1 MCKWIALTALLLIAG
16 NLVAGPLGSA
26 FTYQGLLDAAGGP
39 ANGSYDLQFAV
50 FDASNGGS
58 QIGSTLTNSAT
69 AVSNGLFTV
78 TLDFGTG
85 VFNGASR
92 WMAIAVRTNGT
103 SPFVPLS
110 PLQPILPAPY
120 AITATSASNLLGTL
134 PSSQLAG
141 TYSSPVTFSAAS
153 GTFSG
158 TFSGDGS
165 GLSNLS
171 ASQLAAGTVPDSR
184 LSANVPLLNGTN
196 LFTRTN
202 VFSGAAI
209 LTNANNVLRGMFA
222 GNGAGLT
229 NLTVPAANLTGLVPL
244 AQLPSAVLTNN
255 ESGVS
260 LSGNF
265 AGNGGGLTNLPGGFK
280 WQVVAGSSQQA
291 QPNGGYVAISATLVT
306 IILPASP
313 ALGDIVRV
321 TGAGAGG
328 WRIAQYPG
336 QSVLAVNLG
345 LVGAAWTPRASN
357 LNWRCV
363 ASSSDGT
370 KLVAGVDGGPI
381 YTSTDS
387 GANWTP
393 RAGVGPWYAVASSAD
408 GTKLVA
414 GVNNG
419 QIFTS
424 ADSGGNWT
432 ARPVSGQWYS
442 IASSSDGTKLVAV
455 SLNGQIYTS
464 TTSGVTWTP
473 RDSARQWYSVASS
486 SDGTKL
492 VAVVYGGQI
501 YTSTDSG
508 QNWTPRDISRYWYSV
523 ASSGDGT
530 KLVAVAIGG
539 QIYTSTDSGVSW
551 SPHDSAQQWYSVAS
565 SADGSKLVAVAN
577 NGQIYTSTDSGGTWT
592 PRDASRAWYAVT
604 SSADGSKLVAVV
616 YGGQIYTSG
625 LASTTPGASGYL
637 LGGQNAAIE
646 LQYIGNNQFL
656 PLSHEGA
663 FFTY

>member
-1 MCKWIALTALLLIAG
+1 MKAITGTARSSALALLVLFAG
-16 NLVAGPLGSA
+16 NLLAGPLGSA
-26 FTYQGLLDAAGGP
+26 FTYQGLLNSGGGP

-50 FDASNGGS
+50 FDASSGGS
-58 QIGSTLTNSAT
+58 QIGSTFTNAAT
-69 AVSNGLFTV
+69 TVSNGLFTV
-78 TLDFGTG
+78 TLDFGAG
-85 VFNGASR
+85 VFTGASR
-92 WMAIAVRTNGT
+92 WLAIGVRTNG
-103 SPFVPLS
+103 SDPFVPLT
-110 PLQPILPAPY
+110 PLQPILPVPY
-120 AITATSASNLLGTL
+120 ALMAS
-134 PSSQLAG
+134 S
-141 TYSSPVTFSAAS
+141 
-153 GTFSG
+153 FSG
-158 TFSGDGS
+158 SISGDGS
-165 GLSNLS
+165 GLTNLS
-171 ASQLAAGTVPDSR
+171 ASQLALGTVPDSR

-202 VFSGAAI
+202 VFTGVAI
-209 LTNANNVLRGMFA
+209 LTNANNVLKGTFA

-229 NLTVPAANLTGLVPL
+229 NLTVPAANLTGIVPL
-244 AQLPSAVLTNN
+244 AQLPTAVVTNN
-255 ESGVS
+255 ASGVS
-260 LSGNF
+260 LSGSF
-265 AGNGGGLTNLPGGFK
+265 AGNGGALTNLPGLFK
-280 WQVVAGSSQQA
+280 WQVVTGPLQQA
-291 QPNGGYVAISATLVT
+291 QPNAGYVASSASLVT

-313 ALGDIVRV
+313 AIGDIVRV
-321 TGAGAGG
+321 TGPGAGG
-328 WRIAQYPG
+328 WQIVQNAG
-336 QSVLAVNLG
+336 QTVLAVNLG
-345 LVGAAWTPRASN
+345 VVGANWTPRASS

-387 GANWTP
+387 GANWTA
-393 RAGVGPWYAVASSAD
+393 RAGVGPWYCVASSAD

-424 ADSGGNWT
+424 TDSGVNWL

-464 TTSGVTWTP
+464 TTSGVTWMP

-501 YTSTDSG
+501 FTSTNSG
-508 QNWTPRDISRYWYSV
+508 QTWTPRDSNWYWSSV

-530 KLVAVAIGG
+530 KLVAGALGG
-539 QIYTSTDSGVSW
+539 QIFTSTDSGLTWGPRDTV
-551 SPHDSAQQWYSVAS
+551 QQWNSVAS
-565 SADGSKLVAVAN
+565 SSDGSKLVAGAN
-577 NGQIYTSTDSGGTWT
+577 NGQIYTSTDSGGTWS
-592 PRDASRAWYAVT
+592 PRDTSRAWDAVA
-604 SSADGSKLVAVV
+604 SSADGGKLVAVV

-625 LASTTPGASGYL
+625 PATTTPGVSGYL
-637 LGGQNAAIE
+637 LGGQNTAIE

-663 FFTY
+663 FFAY